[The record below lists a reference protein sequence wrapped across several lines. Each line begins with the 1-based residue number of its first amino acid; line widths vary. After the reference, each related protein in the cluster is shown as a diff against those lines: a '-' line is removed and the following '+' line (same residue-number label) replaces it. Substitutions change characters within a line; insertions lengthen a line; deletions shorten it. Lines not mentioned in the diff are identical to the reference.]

1 MFITKKHLSRRTIL
15 RGVGASLA
23 LPLLDSMVPAQTPLA
38 KTAASPR
45 SRLCCIEMVH
55 GSAGSTVDGSNKH
68 YWSPEKEGSDFEFT
82 QTLEPLAPLRDYIT
96 VISDTD
102 LRPAGAF
109 ADAEEGGDH
118 FRSSSVFLTAAH
130 PKLTMGADIFCGTSI
145 DQLYARQFGQD
156 TPLPSL
162 QVCIESVDASGHC
175 DYGYACVYSDTIS
188 WASPTQPLPMTVDP
202 RSVFESLFGDGS
214 TPEER
219 ALRQQAN
226 GSVLDRIMHRV
237 AQLQKGLPASDRTRL
252 NEYLED
258 VREIERRIQKVESHN
273 RSGIARSLP
282 GAPIGVPDSFEEHV
296 KLMFD
301 LQALAFTTDTTRVSA
316 FKMSRDV
323 CQRVY
328 AESGVKVP
336 FHSASH
342 HGETP
347 AKIAD
352 FAKINRYHVSLV
364 PYFLEKLKNTPDGDG
379 NLLDHSLVMYGS
391 PLGDSNAH
399 NHKRVPMF
407 LAGHANGK
415 LKGNLHVRE
424 KDGTPMSNILLTV
437 MHKLGVEVESIGD
450 STGEVAI

>member
-1 MFITKKHLSRRTIL
+1 MY
-15 RGVGASLA
+15 
-23 LPLLDSMVPAQTPLA
+23 AQ
-38 KTAASPR
+38 
-45 SRLCCIEMVH
+45 
-55 GSAGSTVDGSNKH
+55 
-68 YWSPEKEGSDFEFT
+68 
-82 QTLEPLAPLRDYIT
+82 
-96 VISDTD
+96 
-102 LRPAGAF
+102 
-109 ADAEEGGDH
+109 
-118 FRSSSVFLTAAH
+118 
-130 PKLTMGADIFCGTSI
+130 
-145 DQLYARQFGQD
+145 QFGQD

-188 WASPTQPLPMTVDP
+188 WASPKEPLPMTVDP

-237 AQLQKGLPASDRTRL
+237 AQLQKGLPASDRSRL
-252 NEYLED
+252 NEYLDD
-258 VREIERRIQKVESHN
+258 VREIERRIQRVESHN

-282 GAPIGVPDSFEEHV
+282 AAPIGVPDSFEEHV

-328 AESGVKVP
+328 PESGVKLP

-347 AKIAD
+347 SKIAD

-379 NLLDHSLVMYGS
+379 NLLDHSLVLYGS

-399 NHKRVPMF
+399 NHKRVPIF

-415 LKGNLHVRE
+415 VKGNLHVRCS
-424 KDGTPMSNILLTV
+424 DNTPMANVLLTV
-437 MHKLGVEVESIGD
+437 LHRSGMNLESIGD
-450 STGEVAI
+450 STGEIAI